1 MAETAARAS
10 RTDFDPFSDAAL
22 RDPYPG
28 YAMLR
33 GLGPVVWLERY
44 DAWCLPRHAEV
55 MAVLQDWSTFCSGR
69 GVGLTDFA
77 KEPPWRLQS
86 LILEA
91 DPPLHTRTRSV
102 LSRVLSP
109 AALKSMT
116 TAFQAEATRLVDRAL
131 QLGDI
136 DGVTDLAE
144 AFPLKVFAD
153 AMGLPEAGREHLLTY
168 GDIAFNA
175 FGPRNGVLEAAMRGS
190 ETAVAAVLANCRREV
205 LAPGGLGAQIFA
217 AADAG
222 EVTEHEAGL
231 LVRSFLTAGVDTTA
245 SGLGWALHALAD
257 NPAQWARLRA
267 DPGLAR
273 NAFEE
278 ALRFASPV
286 QTFFRTCTRDVELAG
301 VSLREGDKVL
311 MSLASANRDED
322 RWENADRFDIA
333 RKTGGHLAMGAGI
346 HGCVGQMLAR
356 LEGETLLRELACRVE
371 TLELRGPPTHRINNT
386 LRSLSALPLRVSAQ
400 QLA

>member
-1 MAETAARAS
+1 MAETALEAPP
-10 RTDFDPFSDAAL
+10 RTDFDPFGEAAL

-28 YAMLR
+28 YALLR
-33 GLGPVVWLERY
+33 GLGPVVWLEAY
-44 DAWCLPRHAEV
+44 GAWCLPRHAEV
-55 MAVLQDWSTFCSGR
+55 MAVLQDWETFCSGR

-77 KEPPWRLQS
+77 KEPPWRPQS

-91 DPPLHTRTRSV
+91 DPPLHSRTRSV

-109 AALKSMT
+109 AALKAMT
-116 TAFQAEATRLVDRAL
+116 AAFEAEAERLVTRAL
-131 QLGDI
+131 EQGDI
-136 DGVTDLAE
+136 DGVADLAE

-153 AMGLPEAGREHLLTY
+153 AMGLPEDGREHLLTY
-168 GDIAFNA
+168 GAIAFNA
-175 FGPRNGVLEAAMRGS
+175 FGPRNGVLAAAMRGS

-205 LAPGGLGAQIFA
+205 LAPGGIGAQIFA

-222 EVTEHEAGL
+222 EVTEQEAGL

-245 SGLGWALHALAD
+245 SGLGWTLQLLAE
-257 NPAQWARLRA
+257 NPDQWARLRA

-278 ALRFASPV
+278 ALRHASPV

-301 VSLREGDKVL
+301 VPLREGDKVL
-311 MSLASANRDED
+311 MSLASANRDAA
-322 RWENADRFDIA
+322 RWDDPDRFDIG
-333 RKTGGHLAMGAGI
+333 RRTGGHVAMGAGI

-356 LEGETLLRELACRVE
+356 HEGEVLLRELARRVE
-371 TLELRGPPTHRINNT
+371 TLALRGPPEVRINNT
-386 LRSLSALPLRVSAQ
+386 LRSLRALPLRVSAQ
-400 QLA
+400 ER